1 MKTRSEKRSFLRR
14 YPALALVAV
23 SALLAVLL
31 PSALTVPQ
39 SGPTTLA
46 EFAPVPG
53 QGQGSSDISSLD
65 SASSGGIGFGSGT
78 SANEGF
84 VPPPQ
89 AGAPSQKKAQLKK
102 CVGNPPRQTEDPLSP
117 PCVAF
122 FEGDNFGETWKG
134 VTQDE
139 VQAVI
144 AIPSSAQTD
153 SRFGQLIDCAR
164 PLEDAD
170 SAGDSVCRSYM
181 RYFNQRY
188 QTYGRTVHLWASHVT
203 PMETIDQK
211 KPFAVEGSGAWAK
224 RKTMAIFYDGQIR
237 RVYQADAPY
246 LLSFRHDI
254 EDMGSIAAS
263 FVCRKLTARPAKFAG
278 PLLEGNARK
287 IGIWRDDSQQQKWL
301 SDALLQQLADQCDLK
316 IPASRIAIGNSAQS
330 AGILQ
335 TEGVT
340 TAIIIMNNTNP
351 AVAVNLAT
359 QNGYFPEWV
368 IPGAV
373 ASRGLDTNFSAR
385 LYEPTQWSRA
395 FGITF
400 DYRRDAIPDQ
410 PWNRAYRESCGECP
424 ALNPANGSVAP
435 YAYENLLMLFWGIQ
449 AAGPRLTPANLDK
462 GLHAIPLKASTSPYQ
477 PAAYFAPGNYT
488 FIKDSA
494 AIWWDPQGQAPGSS
508 SAGCYR
514 MPGGGTRRRTGEWP
528 SGDDDLF
535 KPETAPCQGDTFQ

>member
-65 SASSGGIGFGSGT
+65 SASSGGIGFGSGKGG
-78 SANEGF
+78 SEGF
-84 VPPPQ
+84 TPPPEV
-89 AGAPSQKKAQLKK
+89 GAPSQKKAQLKK

-134 VTQDE
+134 VTRDE
-139 VQAVI
+139 VQAVLKVD
-144 AIPSSAQTD
+144 SGSTD
-153 SRFGQLIDCAR
+153 NRTGQLIDCAR
-164 PLEDAD
+164 PLEDGD
-170 SAGDSVCRSYM
+170 IAGDTYCRSYM
-181 RYFNQRY
+181 RYFNDRY
-188 QTYGRTVHLWASHVT
+188 QTYGRRVHLWADHVA

-211 KPFAVEGSGAWAK
+211 KPFAAEGSFSWPA
-224 RKTMAIFYDGQIR
+224 RKTMALTYDGQLR
-237 RVYQADAPY
+237 RTYQSVAPY
-246 LLSFRHDI
+246 AIGVRHDI

-263 FVCRKLTARPAKFAG
+263 FICRKLNARPAKYAG
-278 PLLEGNARK
+278 PLLSGNPRK
-287 IGIWRDDSQQQKWL
+287 FGVWYNNGQQTTWLRDAVLAQL
-301 SDALLQQLADQCDLK
+301 SDQCDLK
-316 IPASRIAIGNSAQS
+316 IPSSRIVTGNTPAS

-335 TEGVT
+335 NEGVT
-340 TAIIIMNNTNP
+340 SVIAIMTGQDP

-359 QNGYFPEWV
+359 QAGFFPEWV
-368 IPGAV
+368 IPGGV
-373 ASRGLDTNFSAR
+373 SQRGLDVNANGR
-385 LYEPTQWSRA
+385 LVEPTQWSRA
-395 FGITF
+395 FGLTF
-400 DYRRDAIPDQ
+400 DYRRDAIADQ
-410 PWNRAYRESCGECP
+410 PWNRAYREACGECP
-424 ALNPANGSVAP
+424 ALNTATGSAAP
-435 YAYENLLMLFWGIQ
+435 YDYEILQMLFWGIQ
-449 AAGPRLTPANLDK
+449 AAGPRLTPVNLDK
-462 GLHAIPLKASTSPYQ
+462 GLHAIPPKASTNPYQ

-488 FIKDSA
+488 FIKDAS
-494 AIWWDPQGQAPGSS
+494 AIWWDPQGRAPGSTS
-508 SAGCYR
+508 TGCYR
-514 MPGGGTRRRTGEWP
+514 LPDGGTRRRTGEWP